1 MADGAIC
8 GTVVPESKMFT
19 AVVGCESVARPPA
32 SPIRAASDRAQ
43 ALRILHV
50 FTPSLVWCIGQICPG
65 SIPGQHL
72 SLGSAAGTSLQQ
84 NASGAAAMLA
94 TWHTSQPQTI
104 HARCRRAKDMDTSA
118 YHGDS
123 PV

>member
-1 MADGAIC
+1 MADGAIW
-8 GTVVPESKMFT
+8 GLVVPESKMLT
-19 AVVGCESVARPPA
+19 VGVGCDRVARPPA

-72 SLGSAAGTSLQQ
+72 SFGSAAGTSLQQ
-84 NASGAAAMLA
+84 NASGAAATLA